1 MIQKQ
6 FIGFFENILPDPRT
20 ERRAEK
26 LMVDLLNNGNV
37 VVNKFCKTHTERIG
51 AYRMLKNNSF
61 DQKDLAEG
69 VYRFCKMNVHHEHLL
84 CIQDTTELNYKP
96 HRGRIDEDDP
106 DIGPTNDNNIGFF
119 CHPVLVIDPIDQLPL
134 GFSSI
139 YNWNRTRDMPNK
151 HERNYK
157 AHDIKEKESFRWI
170 SSAQKTKELLDNVAC
185 LTIIGDRESDI
196 YEEFATI
203 PDYRTHLLI
212 RSCYDRNLFGEKQRL
227 FEKLNSSPNKAI
239 YELDIPGGPNRAKRR
254 TEMSL
259 KYEKVKLG
267 LPKNRP
273 KISKPAF
280 VELWAIEAR
289 ELDDNVPGNEEPI
302 LWRLLTTHEISDP
315 SDALKYLEW
324 YSLRWLIEEL
334 FRIIKTRGF
343 CIESAQLEK
352 GASLK
357 KLCVLALQAALTVMT
372 LKLSL
377 NTDHKIK
384 ATYIFS
390 EEQVMF
396 FEIYMG
402 ELEGKTEKLKN
413 PYEKGTVQW
422 ASWGIARMGGW
433 SGYISQGPPGYIT
446 MKEGLDRFY
455 DREEGFRTLMKYL
468 SKKDVYKD

>member
-1 MIQKQ
+1 MIHKQ
-6 FIGFFENILPDPRT
+6 FIGFFENILPDPRS

-26 LMVDLLNNGNV
+26 LMVDLLNYGNV
-37 VVNKFCKTHTERIG
+37 VVNKFCKTHTEKIG
-51 AYRMLKNNSF
+51 AYRMLGNSSF
-61 DQKDLAEG
+61 DQNDLAEG
-69 VYRFCKMNVHHEHLL
+69 LYRFCKKNAHHRHLL
-84 CIQDTTELNYKP
+84 CIQDTTELNFSYNK
-96 HRGRIDEDDP
+96 GRMDDEDQ
-106 DIGPTNDNNIGFF
+106 DIGPTNDKNIGFF
-119 CHPVLVIDPIDQLPL
+119 CHPVLVIDPINQLPV

-139 YNWNRTRDMPNK
+139 NIWNRAKDMPNK
-151 HERNYK
+151 RERDYK
-157 AHDIKEKESFRWI
+157 NDAIKEKESYRWI
-170 SSAQKTKELLDNVAC
+170 SSARKTKELLDNVEC

-196 YEEFATI
+196 YEEFASI
-203 PDYRTHLLI
+203 PDCKTHLLV
-212 RSCYDRNLFGEKQRL
+212 RSSYDRSLFGEKQRL
-227 FEKLNSSPNKAI
+227 FGKLSSSPNRVT
-239 YELDIPGGPNRAKRR
+239 YELDIPGGPNRTKRI
-254 TEMSL
+254 TKMSL
-259 KYEKVKLG
+259 KYEKVKIG
-267 LPKNRP
+267 LPKNR
-273 KISKPAF
+273 SKRDKPDF

-289 ELDDNVPGNEEPI
+289 ELAENVPENEEPV
-302 LWRLLTTHEISDP
+302 LWRLLTTHEINDP
-315 SDALKYLEW
+315 SDALKYIEW
-324 YSLRWLIEEL
+324 YCLRWLIEEL

-343 CIESAQLEK
+343 CIESSQLER

-357 KLCVLALQAALTVMT
+357 KLCVIALQAALTIMT

-384 ATYIFS
+384 STLIFS

-455 DREEGFRTLMKYL
+455 DKEEGFRTLMKYL
-468 SKKDVYKD
+468 IKKDVYKD